1 MKPSAKSVARVAAI
15 AWVFSLFAFLSLGS
29 VCWVAEDETV
39 TALFGLALAAV
50 WTAST
55 GVLLALAAWHRP
67 RLFATVLF
75 AVAGVLLLGFLVQ
88 VFASTHSEIPPEKTW
103 ELLTAPALRSSLF
116 QAAALGFFL
125 AGWAVLGTG
134 AIRQN
139 AGRRRRA
146 AIAVVVVCLLGSL
159 AAFVWAAGR
168 ANDLMLPGRVFEALD
183 DRAYPGLIQLLDFRV
198 RGSSFAARIEFKAGN
213 TEAFTR
219 QSRPAAPGDATEAL
233 RAARDVFPRFR
244 PDPSGRI
251 LAIRP
256 DSKWKGWIVPGESPI
271 RCVVLATRRS
281 AADDSHAEFAE
292 TKSHAEAAE
301 SAETKSHAEAA
312 ESAETKSHAESA
324 EDAEAKPHAESA
336 EGAED

>member
-15 AWVFSLFAFLSLGS
+15 AWGFSLFAFLSPGS
-29 VCWVAEDETV
+29 VCWVAENETV

-55 GVLLALAAWHRP
+55 GVLIALAAWHRP
-67 RLFATVLF
+67 RLFATMLF

-88 VFASTHSEIPPEKTW
+88 VFASVHSEIPPEKTW

-134 AIRQN
+134 AIRRN

-146 AIAVVVVCLLGSL
+146 AIAAVIGCLFGSL

-168 ANDLMLPGRVFEALD
+168 ANDLMLSGRVFETFD
-183 DRAYPGLIQLLDFRV
+183 SDAYPGVIQLLGFR
-198 RGSSFAARIEFKAGN
+198 GHARRVDTPSLEAWIEFQAGN
-213 TEAFTR
+213 VASFTDR
-219 QSRPAAPGDATEAL
+219 TPPAAPGGAAEAL
-233 RAARDVFPRFR
+233 RAACAAFPRFR

-256 DSKWKGWIVPGESPI
+256 DTKWKGWIVPGESPI

-281 AADDSHAEFAE
+281 AADDCHAEFAEFAE
-292 TKSHAEAAE
+292 TKSHAE
-301 SAETKSHAEAA
+301 SAEG
-312 ESAETKSHAESA
+312 
-324 EDAEAKPHAESA
+324 AEAKPHAESA
-336 EGAED
+336 EGAE

>member
-1 MKPSAKSVARVAAI
+1 MKLTARTVARIAAI

-29 VCWVAEDETV
+29 VCWVAENETV

-88 VFASTHSEIPPEKTW
+88 VFASVHSEIPPEKTW

-134 AIRQN
+134 AIHRN
-139 AGRRRRA
+139 ACHRRRS
-146 AIAVVVVCLLGSL
+146 AIAAVVVCLLGSL
-159 AAFVWAAGR
+159 AALVWAAGR
-168 ANDLMLPGRVFEALD
+168 ANDLMLPGRVFETFD
-183 DRAYPGLIQLLDFRV
+183 FDAYPGVIQLLGFRGHATLV
-198 RGSSFAARIEFKAGN
+198 GKPSFEAWIEFKAGN
-213 TEAFTR
+213 VASFTDR
-219 QSRPAAPGDATEAL
+219 TPPTAPGDKTEPL
-233 RAARDVFPRFR
+233 RAACAAFQRFR

-281 AADDSHAEFAE
+281 AADDSR
-292 TKSHAEAAE
+292 AE
-301 SAETKSHAEAA
+301 SAGDE
-312 ESAETKSHAESA
+312 SHAESA

-336 EGAED
+336 ESAED

>member
-1 MKPSAKSVARVAAI
+1 MKPTAKSVARVAAI

-29 VCWVAEDETV
+29 VCWVAENETV

-75 AVAGVLLLGFLVQ
+75 AVTGVLLLGFFVQ
-88 VFASTHSEIPPEKTW
+88 VFTSVHSEIPPEKTW

-134 AIRQN
+134 AIRRN

-146 AIAVVVVCLLGSL
+146 AIAAVIVCLLGSL

-168 ANDLMLPGRVFEALD
+168 ANDLMLSGRVFETFD
-183 DRAYPGLIQLLDFRV
+183 SDAYPGVIQLLGFRGHATLV
-198 RGSSFAARIEFKAGN
+198 GKPSFEAWIEFKAGN
-213 TEAFTR
+213 VASFTDR
-219 QSRPAAPGDATEAL
+219 TPPAAPGGAAEAL
-233 RAARDVFPRFR
+233 RAACAAFPRFR

-256 DSKWKGWIVPGESPI
+256 DTKWKGWIVPGESPI

-281 AADDSHAEFAE
+281 AADDSRAESAEFTE
-292 TKSHAEAAE
+292 TKSHVEAAE
-301 SAETKSHAEAA
+301 SAETKSHAE
-312 ESAETKSHAESA
+312 TA
-324 EDAEAKPHAESA
+324 EDAEAKTHAESA
-336 EGAED
+336 ESAED

>member
-1 MKPSAKSVARVAAI
+1 MKPTAKSVARIAAI

-88 VFASTHSEIPPEKTW
+88 VFASVHSEIPPEKTW
-103 ELLTAPALRSSLF
+103 ELLTAPALWSSLF

-134 AIRQN
+134 AIRRRN

-146 AIAVVVVCLLGSL
+146 AIAAVIGCLFGSL

-168 ANDLMLPGRVFEALD
+168 ANDLMFPGRVWEAFD
-183 DRAYPGLIQLLDFRV
+183 SDAYPGVIQLLGFRGH
-198 RGSSFAARIEFKAGN
+198 GSTLVGKPSFEAWIEFKAGN
-213 TEAFTR
+213 VASFTDR
-219 QSRPAAPGDATEAL
+219 TPPAAPVDKTGTL
-233 RAARDVFPRFR
+233 RAACAAFPRFR

-256 DSKWKGWIVPGESPI
+256 DTKWKGWIVPGESPI
-271 RCVVLATRRS
+271 RCVVLATRRIA
-281 AADDSHAEFAE
+281 AADFH
-292 TKSHAEAAE
+292 AE
-301 SAETKSHAEAA
+301 SAEGAEDESHA
-312 ESAETKSHAESA
+312 ESAEGAEDESHAESA
-324 EDAEAKPHAESA
+324 EDAEP
-336 EGAED
+336 